1 MVADSDPS
9 DELPLAARVVA
20 QRATESAQPPE
31 IPAPPTQPPPD
42 TPPIPEAPPTI
53 NKKKPTHSKKKGRNQ
68 YTKDRDHDHE
78 DSPARSISRDVS
90 RNADER
96 GTHTKTTSHETT
108 GKHSKARGATSKIT
122 MTDMKRRVNG
132 ILEFITRKQVELA
145 NDPLSDLMLSPSS
158 TGTRDDSQP
167 TTKHNGDSSNMK
179 PGGATPT
186 MNGVVGAGPT
196 DSLSIFKDMSCVEM
210 MDSLT
215 RDLMKWQQEYIH

>member
-1 MVADSDPS
+1 M
-9 DELPLAARVVA
+9 PLAARAVPH
-20 QRATESAQPPE
+20 RATESAQPPE
-31 IPAPPTQPPPD
+31 LPPAPPTQPLPD
-42 TPPIPEAPPTI
+42 TPPIPEAPPAA

-96 GTHTKTTSHETT
+96 GTHTKTTPHEAT
-108 GKHSKARGATSKIT
+108 GKHSKARGGTTSKIT

-145 NDPLSDLMLSPSS
+145 NDPLSDLMPSPSR
-158 TGTRDDSQP
+158 TGTQDDSHP
-167 TTKHNGDSSNMK
+167 TTKLNSDSSNTK
-179 PGGATPT
+179 PSGATAT
-186 MNGVVGAGPT
+186 INGAVGGGPT
-196 DSLSIFKDMSCVEM
+196 DSLTVFRDMSCVEM